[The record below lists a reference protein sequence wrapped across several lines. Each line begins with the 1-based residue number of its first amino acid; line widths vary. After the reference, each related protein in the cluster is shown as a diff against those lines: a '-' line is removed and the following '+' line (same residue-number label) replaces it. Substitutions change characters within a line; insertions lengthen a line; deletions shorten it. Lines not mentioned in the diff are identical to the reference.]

1 MSKKLL
7 FILVIAAGLMS
18 TVEAQNNGNKP
29 LPSKNEGKIQA
40 VTTTQSPQ
48 PGVIQQK
55 NPETNEQ
62 YKIEFTVMLI
72 QGRKTIDLARKQVL
86 VTILFTDGFY
96 ITIPVDRTSNDK
108 TLGVGSCFRKVSDT
122 AISRIEVVY
131 VNKKGN
137 ASRDEWEL
145 YDVLVRGFAFKV
157 TDPSKN
163 FIWDTRNFFP
173 GLQILLPGQVAESI
187 VRKPMRLSDYA
198 RDNYYISML
207 YPQFI
212 IGNDDIR
219 DNYSAL
225 NMVITTRSNPSVIRK
240 SPVAPKPDNRTKLKG
255 AYSFF
260 ALTETEMRAG
270 FPYAQSWPDASGAK
284 IPLGAKIADLNK
296 ISLEYEYG
304 DHGPFEN
311 DDWDLAGICLN
322 IQLQN
327 NTGYRYYT
335 NWKLNKRMNR
345 SSRVDLQ

>member
-1 MSKKLL
+1 MIKSLL
-7 FILVIAAGLMS
+7 LILVIAGFIS
-18 TVEAQNNGNKP
+18 PVTAQNNGNKP
-29 LPSKNEGKIQA
+29 LPSKNETKIQV
-40 VTTTQSPQ
+40 VTTAQDPQ
-48 PGVIQQK
+48 PGVIQK
-55 NPETNEQ
+55 KDPETNEQ
-62 YKIEFTVMLI
+62 YKMEFTVMLI

-96 ITIPVDRTSNDK
+96 INIPVDRTSNDK
-108 TLGVGSCFRKVSDT
+108 TFGVGSCFRRMSDT

-131 VNKKGN
+131 VNKKGQT
-137 ASRDEWEL
+137 SRDEWEL

-157 TDPSKN
+157 TDASRN
-163 FIWDTRNFFP
+163 FIWDTRNYFP

-219 DNYSAL
+219 DNYSAF
-225 NMVITTRSNPSVIRK
+225 NMVITTRSNPSVIRR
-240 SPVAPKPDNRTKLKG
+240 SPVAPKPENRNKLKG

-260 ALTETEMRAG
+260 GLTEAERRAG
-270 FPYAQSWPDASGAK
+270 FPYGQGWPDASGAK
-284 IPLGAKIADLNK
+284 IPLSAKIADLNK

-345 SSRVDLQ
+345 SSKVDLQ